1 MRSILGID
9 LLIKSINLLDD
20 FLSQKSDILVDKD
33 LPSKDNS
40 QAIFQALQQVAG
52 YENQLKLADCVAKNP
67 KWIETIVSFA
77 ITVFEGIAYVIDR
90 MHSVYVEI
98 YR

>member
-1 MRSILGID
+1 MRSILGMD

-77 ITVFEGIAYVIDR
+77 VTVFEGIAYVFDC
-90 MHSVYVEI
+90 MHSVCVEI